1 MGQARLNH
9 LMLLHYHQDRTDGLD
24 LKKIAN
30 EYIEKNETR
39 KSTFAMFR

>member
-9 LMLLHYHQDRTDGLD
+9 LLYHQDRTDGLD

-39 KSTFAMFR
+39 KSTFAMFH